1 MINTTSFVNA
11 IEKVK
16 HQLRISFNLRTEQM
30 MALSTVAS
38 REKDCLC
45 VLPTG
50 YGKSLIYQLLPF
62 VFDELQSEVKCSSC
76 VIVVSPLNAIME
88 DQICKLSADYN
99 AVILR
104 QHCPDAGFTGT
115 TNAKIDACKL
125 VFGHAE
131 CFVDDTAVKKL
142 LKDVRFKGRVRAV
155 VVDEAHFV
163 IQW

>member
-1 MINTTSFVNA
+1 MNA
-11 IEKVK
+11 SEKVK
-16 HQLRISFNLRTEQM
+16 HQLRINVDIRTEQM

-45 VLPTG
+45 VLPTE
-50 YGKSLIYQLLPF
+50 YGKSVIYYQLLPF
-62 VFDELQSEVKCSSC
+62 VFNELQSQRKCSSC

-88 DQICKLSADYN
+88 DQICKLFPDYN

-104 QHCPDAGFTGT
+104 QHCPDAGLIGT

-125 VFGHAE
+125 LFGHAE
-131 CFVDDTAVKKL
+131 CFMDDTSVKKL

-155 VVDEAHFV
+155 VDEAHFV